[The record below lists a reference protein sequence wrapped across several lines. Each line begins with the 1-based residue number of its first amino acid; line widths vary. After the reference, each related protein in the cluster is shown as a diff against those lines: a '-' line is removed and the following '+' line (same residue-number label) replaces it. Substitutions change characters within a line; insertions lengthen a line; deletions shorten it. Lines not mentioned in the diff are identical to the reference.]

1 MTDRLV
7 KEVFHRASSSSP
19 SFGDPKLE
27 SIRRLR
33 LIARG
38 AAVLPALALV
48 IMLLVAPEGSAIRAA
63 RGTTIVIICTV
74 VGLSIALDWLLRR
87 ERVSVD
93 RRLDLGFGYQV
104 ILALL
109 LATMRHLV
117 PWTPGDGFREASP
130 VALLILAFAA
140 LIPMPPRR
148 SLAVSLASAAMEP
161 LGLLITLAHGNP
173 NPSPAQWVA
182 ISAGPIG
189 AAIGAAAI
197 SRVVH
202 GLARSVTAA
211 RRMGSYRLVEKLG
224 EGGMGEVWRAEHDL
238 LARPAAI
245 KLIRPGSDHDAD
257 RLKRFEREARATAAL
272 RAPNT
277 IALYDFGQS
286 DDGTFYY
293 AMELLDGVDLENLV
307 RATGPLPP
315 ARAIFVLLQICDS
328 LEEAHRRGL
337 VHRDIKPANIL
348 LCRYGLKHDFV
359 KVLDFGLVRA
369 MAEGDTSTRG
379 ATLTQAN
386 AILGTPAFIAPELAV
401 SGAADARV
409 DIYAFGCVAHWLL
422 TGELVFDAGSPMQMI
437 VRHVH
442 DEPAPPSSR
451 SPAVPP
457 HLDDIVL
464 ACLKKDPRERP
475 ASMAEVQARL
485 AAIRLEDPWTELR
498 AEAWWTENGSRIER
512 LPLELSPTEAA

>member
-1 MTDRLV
+1 VSERLV
-7 KEVFHRASSSSP
+7 KEVFHRASGSSP
-19 SFGDPKLE
+19 TFGDPKLE

-38 AAVLPALALV
+38 AAVLPAIALV
-48 IMLLVAPEGSAIRAA
+48 IMLLLAPEGSAIRAA
-63 RGTTIVIICTV
+63 RGTTIVIISIV
-74 VGLSIALDWLLRR
+74 IGLSLALSWLLKN
-87 ERVSVD
+87 ERVSVE
-93 RRLDLGFGYQV
+93 RRLDIGFGYQV

-109 LATMRHLV
+109 IATMRHLV
-117 PWTPGDGFREASP
+117 PWVPDDGFRETSP
-130 VALLILAFAA
+130 VALLILVFAA
-140 LIPMPPRR
+140 LIPMPPGRT
-148 SLAVSLASAAMEP
+148 LAVSLASAAMEP

-173 NPSPAQWVA
+173 NPSIPQWVA
-182 ISAGPIG
+182 ITAGPLG
-189 AAIGAAAI
+189 AALGATAI
-197 SRVVH
+197 SRVLH

-211 RRMGSYRLVEKLG
+211 RRMGSYRLVEKRG

-245 KLIRPGSDHDAD
+245 KLMRPGADHDAD

-286 DDGTFYY
+286 EDGTFYY

-315 ARAIFVLLQICDS
+315 ARAVFVLVQICES
-328 LEEAHRRGL
+328 LEEAHRQGL

-369 MAEGDTSTRG
+369 MADGDTNARG

-401 SGAADARV
+401 SATSDARV
-409 DIYAFGCVAHWLL
+409 DIYAFGCVAYWLL
-422 TGELVFDAGSPMQMI
+422 TGELVFEAESPMQMI

-442 DEPAPPSSR
+442 DEPDAPSTR

-457 HLDDIVL
+457 ELDAIVL
-464 ACLKKDPRERP
+464 DCLKKAPGERP

-485 AAIRLEDPWTELR
+485 AAIRLESPWTEPR
-498 AEAWWTENGSRIER
+498 AEAWWNENGSRIER
-512 LPLELSPTEAA
+512 MPLELSPTEAA